1 MTSLGIQVA
10 PALCC
15 PHGIGLDFPAWR
27 RSVTDSLQV
36 HEQILEWNGERTP
49 DRSAKASANR
59 RYGELRKE
67 NDVTTLLALFFRHM
81 PYAVFSSLFYFAHLL
96 YWKTVM
102 ITTISK
108 CTKGTAKSISRMRRY
123 ALTFRAFAPQHCIS
137 IDI

>member
-15 PHGIGLDFPAWR
+15 PYGIALDCPVWR
-27 RSVTDSLQV
+27 CSVTDSLQV
-36 HEQILEWNGERTP
+36 HEQILGWNGERTP

-67 NDVTTLLALFFRHM
+67 NDVTALVALFCRHM

-96 YWKTVM
+96 
-102 ITTISK
+102 
-108 CTKGTAKSISRMRRY
+108 
-123 ALTFRAFAPQHCIS
+123 
-137 IDI
+137 